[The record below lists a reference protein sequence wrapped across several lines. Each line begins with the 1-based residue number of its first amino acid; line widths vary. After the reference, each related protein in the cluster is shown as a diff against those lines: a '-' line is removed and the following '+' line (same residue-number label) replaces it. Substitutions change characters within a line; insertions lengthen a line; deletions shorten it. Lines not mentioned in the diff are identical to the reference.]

1 MNISKI
7 KSRMKDWLIVKMIPV
22 WMSWVKEIRLWRLSL
37 LILTCVMFAACT
49 KDMPTPL
56 GHDFEIDT
64 RLDIDNNGYYHLELG
79 QDWQT
84 LHRLSGQVS
93 AVENEYELTKVY
105 WSSSHY
111 WLIGDTLGYVVHQ
124 NWTLNDGGYLYMNN
138 DTSYVDWFDN
148 HIVRTIN
155 ETCYSTMDGEIN
167 IMFAPVQSMKGD
179 TITITGV
186 AHFADGI
193 ISEQRRVEIIIE

>member
-1 MNISKI
+1 
-7 KSRMKDWLIVKMIPV
+7 MKDWLIIKMIPV

-37 LILTCVMFAACT
+37 LILFCVTFAACT
-49 KDMPTPL
+49 KEDMPTPL
-56 GHDFEIDT
+56 GHDFEIDA
-64 RLDIDNNGYYHLELG
+64 RLDIDNNGYYHLALG

-84 LHRLSGQVS
+84 LHRISGQVS
-93 AVENEYELTKVY
+93 SVENEYELTKVY
-105 WSSSHY
+105 WESSHY

-124 NWTLNDGGYLYMNN
+124 NWTLNDNGYLYLNN
-138 DTSYVDWFDN
+138 DTSYVTWFDD

-167 IMFAPVQSMKGD
+167 IMFAPVQSMRGD
-179 TITITGV
+179 TITVTGV

-193 ISEQRRVEIIIE
+193 VSEERRIEIIIE

>member
-1 MNISKI
+1 M
-7 KSRMKDWLIVKMIPV
+7 RDWLIVKMIPI
-22 WMSWVKEIRLWRLSL
+22 WMSWVKEVRLWRLSL
-37 LILTCVMFAACT
+37 LILFCITFGSC
-49 KDMPTPL
+49 KKEMPTPL
-56 GHDFEIDT
+56 GHDFEIDA
-64 RLDIDNNGYYHLELG
+64 RLDIDNNGYYHLQLG

-84 LHRLSGQVS
+84 LHRISGRVS
-93 AVENEYELTKVY
+93 EVVNEFELTKVY
-105 WSSSHY
+105 WESSHY

-124 NWTLNDGGYLYMNN
+124 NWTLNDNGYLYMNN
-138 DTSYVDWFDN
+138 DTSYVTWFDD